1 MASSHN
7 QGQVH
12 GHGQY
17 DETAAKPSIGQ
28 KIGGGL
34 EELVG
39 KATHNPGKVAEG
51 EAKKHGYA
59 GPPGGAQGYNETLHK
74 GENPGGL
81 AGEHSINPSAH
92 GNHGQHEPSRHEGFN
107 SNSQSHSGPGA
118 HHQGGVGN
126 QSPFPPGKGEPGFGG
141 HPQQQ
146 QQQFQ
151 QGQHSGLGGGGF
163 EGQHSGLGG
172 GSTSRTH
179 EGLGGGPAGHN
190 SGLPLGSNA
199 DGPGHHGHGVGGVE
213 RGSGIGGQS
222 GTGQGIGGGHHTGT
236 GVGQDNV
243 QPPFGGSDRRY

>member
-28 KIGGGL
+28 KIGGGI

-39 KATHNPGKVAEG
+39 KATHNPGKIAEG

-118 HHQGGVGN
+118 HHPGGVGN
-126 QSPFPPGKGEPGFGG
+126 QSPFPPGQGEPGFGG

-146 QQQFQ
+146 QFQ
-151 QGQHSGLGGGGF
+151 Q
-163 EGQHSGLGG
+163 GQHSGLGG

-179 EGLGGGPAGHN
+179 EGIGGGPAGHD

-199 DGPGHHGHGVGGVE
+199 GGPGHHGHGVGGVE
-213 RGSGIGGQS
+213 HGSGIGGHS
-222 GTGQGIGGGHHTGT
+222 GTGYGSGQGIGGGHHTGT
-236 GVGQDNV
+236 GVGGDNV